1 MLQQNRTSRVE
12 KQCSDNDQHG
22 VAVSTSKF
30 PQFVDSRDKQTTYS
44 NQSWSQTDDLQL
56 ARATVLITGSSV
68 QKEKRKSNQI
78 RSRAIG
84 LIGNLRGAT
93 KPRVVKRRK

>member
-30 PQFVDSRDKQTTYS
+30 PQFVDSWDKQTTYS
-44 NQSWSQTDDLQL
+44 NQSWSQPDDGSLQL

-68 QKEKRKSNQI
+68 QKEKENQI
-78 RSRAIG
+78 
-84 LIGNLRGAT
+84 
-93 KPRVVKRRK
+93 K